1 MISLIRDFVG
11 DFSRMES
18 VPGSVHL
25 LANEI
30 YHHPSPVILLN
41 GRNAYLRWLGL
52 LYSTSVGI
60 FVFSIEGNNVPPS
73 SVTFLLQ
80 LWKLAR
86 RYRQTI
92 AREVSLSLSVIP
104 KRTRNVWMGR
114 EWRVLGFSI
123 RRGADRVFRMA
134 CIAYSWPVR
143 VRNAAAAWGIR
154 GEDRGCTI
162 R

>member
-1 MISLIRDFVG
+1 MISLIRDFVE

-41 GRNAYLRWLGL
+41 GRNAYLRWLLGGL

-86 RYRQTI
+86 RYRQ
-92 AREVSLSLSVIP
+92 ARNNCERSFPFPFGYSETDE
-104 KRTRNVWMGR
+104 KRLDGK
-114 EWRVLGFSI
+114 RV
-123 RRGADRVFRMA
+123 A
-134 CIAYSWPVR
+134 CIGFF
-143 VRNAAAAWGIR
+143 N
-154 GEDRGCTI
+154 
-162 R
+162 

>member
-1 MISLIRDFVG
+1 
-11 DFSRMES
+11 MES

-114 EWRVLGFSI
+114 ECIGFFNYK
-123 RRGADRVFRMA
+123 RRGSRFSHGLYRVFLAGPGQECGGGVGDPWRGSRVYDTVSCGEQGRGSRRWA
-134 CIAYSWPVR
+134 C
-143 VRNAAAAWGIR
+143 
-154 GEDRGCTI
+154 
-162 R
+162 

>member
-1 MISLIRDFVG
+1 
-11 DFSRMES
+11 MES

-86 RYRQTI
+86 RYRQFSRNNCERSFPFPFGYSETD
-92 AREVSLSLSVIP
+92 E
-104 KRTRNVWMGR
+104 KRLDGK
-114 EWRVLGFSI
+114 RV
-123 RRGADRVFRMA
+123 A
-134 CIAYSWPVR
+134 CIGFF
-143 VRNAAAAWGIR
+143 N
-154 GEDRGCTI
+154 
-162 R
+162 